1 MYEDKKVKY
10 ISTVQNEE
18 LEKFIDCTMN
28 IIFKTALIEEN
39 NKDVSAAAMPENAQT
54 ESVVPMMFD
63 NFVLKRWLRSIGPV
77 RRSEVLKKLKT
88 DLENLGLSR
97 KQVHRGLMQL
107 ATKPHVVL
115 TRQPLY
121 RKCGLK
127 NLENERENK
136 IVDNYRMIDVQ
147 KLKNIEWI
155 VEQKDKHI
163 KRTNSVKAY
172 EDSLIKNNRQL
183 FIDGCKDKKESKVRQ
198 VIFAETIA
206 NTNINNKSKEIID
219 NKNTKTIDLVEDRKE
234 LKFRQDIFTETI
246 ANLKVKKD

>member
-1 MYEDKKVKY
+1 M
-10 ISTVQNEE
+10 
-18 LEKFIDCTMN
+18 
-28 IIFKTALIEEN
+28 
-39 NKDVSAAAMPENAQT
+39 SAAAMPENAQT

-183 FIDGCKDKKESKVRQ
+183 FIDGCKVEIPLTTFHSFDKALEQFDKLVSSKMNMHEKLSNR
-198 VIFAETIA
+198 
-206 NTNINNKSKEIID
+206 
-219 NKNTKTIDLVEDRKE
+219 DRKS
-234 LKFRQDIFTETI
+234 
-246 ANLKVKKD
+246 VV